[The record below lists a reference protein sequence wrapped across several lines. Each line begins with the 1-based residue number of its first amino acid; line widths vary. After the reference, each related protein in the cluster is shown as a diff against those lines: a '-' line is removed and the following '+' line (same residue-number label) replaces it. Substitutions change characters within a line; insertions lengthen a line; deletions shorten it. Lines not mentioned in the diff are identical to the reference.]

1 MMEIK
6 HIEASWKDRGFSCGV
21 WIHPPGQRWDEY
33 FHNVD
38 ELVMPVEG
46 DIELILDGK
55 VIRPER
61 GKEVLIPAMTEHSV
75 RNIGCVTARWLYGY
89 KCQ

>member
-1 MMEIK
+1 M
-6 HIEASWKDRGFSCGV
+6 
-21 WIHPPGQRWDEY
+21 
-33 FHNVD
+33 
-38 ELVMPVEG
+38 MPVEG
-46 DIELILDGK
+46 DIELIIDGK